1 MIANMW
7 LLQCVVR
14 SSIIIVV
21 SEFMFPS
28 LNWRIVI
35 DIGTVIVVR
44 ECQGEGAEVQLD
56 LEVIWQYAVFN
67 MKL

>member
-1 MIANMW
+1 
-7 LLQCVVR
+7 
-14 SSIIIVV
+14 
-21 SEFMFPS
+21 MFPS